1 MKRKSLTPPA
11 ENATRASK
19 FQTEI
24 QNTIGNPDGVFVYVL
39 R

>member
-11 ENATRASK
+11 ESATPASK
-19 FQTEI
+19 FQTKI

>member
-1 MKRKSLTPPA
+1 MKRRSLTLPA
-11 ENATRASK
+11 ENATLASK